1 MQMKFQTNIK
11 RPMIYCKIPSKQPT
25 TAITNIPT
33 TCYLD
38 TITQRGQK
46 TEPFFYSTPSQSS
59 ISIDS
64 LLLTLN
70 PGDPP
75 YLDNNATLQMK

>member
-1 MQMKFQTNIK
+1 
-11 RPMIYCKIPSKQPT
+11 MIYCKIPSKQPT

-33 TCYLD
+33 TYYLN
-38 TITQRGQK
+38 TITQKGQK
-46 TEPFFYSTPSQSS
+46 TEPFSHSTPSQSS

-64 LLLTLN
+64 LLPILN

-75 YLDNNATLQMK
+75 YLDNNATLQMKQ